1 MKPLLKAS
9 HFGPT
14 VIVVSVTY
22 LLALSQYSALS
33 SLRIA
38 VAIFAGQLVV
48 GWSNDLMDYDLDK
61 AAGRTK
67 KPLISGELKIST
79 LRRAIPFAL
88 ISAVFL
94 SLLSPLGVIG
104 TLIHLLGVLS
114 ALAYN
119 AKLKATILSPLPYAI
134 SFGGLPW
141 AIYLSNG
148 ERPPVWLFIGF
159 ILISISFHFLNV
171 LKDLSWDIEQGVLGL
186 PQRIGRN
193 RSIALAI
200 TMVCSALIGVLL
212 R

>member
-119 AKLKATILSPLPYAI
+119 AKFKATILSPLPYAI